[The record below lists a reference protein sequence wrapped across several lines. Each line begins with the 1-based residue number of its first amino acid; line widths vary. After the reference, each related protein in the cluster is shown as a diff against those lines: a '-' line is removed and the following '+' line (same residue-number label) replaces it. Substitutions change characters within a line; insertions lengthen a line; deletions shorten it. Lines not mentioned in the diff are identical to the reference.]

1 MVTIDDVKKMNDGF
15 KKERDDLTKKLDLV
29 TKKWVLM
36 DDLHV
41 AVEYLYEVIRLFD
54 NFSETG
60 NPEDIIKK
68 LYKIPDE
75 LSSLVML
82 HYSKVDEIRSK
93 ILDFVKSNVPGG
105 VKGIVAI
112 HRRFR
117 IRDLKNEYSDVVSDE
132 DVFPDVSDIIYYLQV
147 IQIWF
152 ACNYV
157 MSFGDEK
164 KAVIRNNN
172 IDTDNKVCENINDF
186 AKELAN
192 IHGYESFDD
201 MTDDEKYMALTL
213 WRDHIKTSTSN
224 IDE

>member
-1 MVTIDDVKKMNDGF
+1 MFSIDDVKVMNDGF
-15 KKERDDLTKKLDLV
+15 KKERDDLTKKLEIA

-36 DDLHV
+36 DDLSV

-93 ILDFVKSNVPGG
+93 ILDFVKANVPGG
-105 VKGIVAI
+105 VKGTVAI
-112 HRRFR
+112 HRKFR
-117 IRDLKNEYSDVVSDE
+117 IRDLEKEYSDVVSDS
-132 DVFPDVSDIIYYLQV
+132 DVFPDVSDIVYYLQA

-152 ACNYV
+152 ACKFV
-157 MSFGDEK
+157 MDY
-164 KAVIRNNN
+164 
-172 IDTDNKVCENINDF
+172 T
-186 AKELAN
+186 KEEDL
-192 IHGYESFDD
+192 
-201 MTDDEKYMALTL
+201 K
-213 WRDHIKTSTSN
+213 
-224 IDE
+224 

>member
-1 MVTIDDVKKMNDGF
+1 MNDGF
-15 KKERDDLTKKLDLV
+15 KKERDDLTKKLEIA

-36 DDLHV
+36 DDLSV

-93 ILDFVKSNVPGG
+93 ILDFVKENVPCG
-105 VKGIVAI
+105 VKGAVAI
-112 HRRFR
+112 HRKFR
-117 IRDLKNEYSDVVSDE
+117 IRDLEKEYSDVVSDS
-132 DVFPDVSDIIYYLQV
+132 DVFPDVSDIVYYLQA

-152 ACNYV
+152 ACKYV
-157 MSFGDEK
+157 MDYK
-164 KAVIRNNN
+164 KEE
-172 IDTDNKVCENINDF
+172 DLK
-186 AKELAN
+186 
-192 IHGYESFDD
+192 
-201 MTDDEKYMALTL
+201 
-213 WRDHIKTSTSN
+213 
-224 IDE
+224 

>member
-1 MVTIDDVKKMNDGF
+1 MFSIDDVKVMNDGF
-15 KKERDDLTKKLDLV
+15 KKERDDLTKKLEIA

-36 DDLHV
+36 DDLSV

-93 ILDFVKSNVPGG
+93 ILDFVKANVPGG
-105 VKGIVAI
+105 VKGAVAI
-112 HRRFR
+112 HRKFR
-117 IRDLKNEYSDVVSDE
+117 IRDLEKEYSDVVSDS
-132 DVFPDVSDIIYYLQV
+132 DVFPDVSDIVYYLQA

-152 ACNYV
+152 ACKFV
-157 MSFGDEK
+157 MDY
-164 KAVIRNNN
+164 
-172 IDTDNKVCENINDF
+172 T
-186 AKELAN
+186 KE
-192 IHGYESFDD
+192 DD
-201 MTDDEKYMALTL
+201 SE
-213 WRDHIKTSTSN
+213 
-224 IDE
+224 

>member
-1 MVTIDDVKKMNDGF
+1 MFSIANVTEMNEEF
-15 KKERDDLTKKLDLV
+15 KKEKDDLRKKLDIV

-36 DDLHV
+36 DDLTE
-41 AVEYLYEVIRLFD
+41 AVEYLHDVIRLFD
-54 NFSETG
+54 KFSETG
-60 NPEDIIKK
+60 NSEDIIKK

-82 HYSKVDEIRSK
+82 PYSKIDEIRSK

-164 KAVIRNNN
+164 KAVIGNNN
-172 IDTDNKVCENINDF
+172 MILI
-186 AKELAN
+186 
-192 IHGYESFDD
+192 I
-201 MTDDEKYMALTL
+201 KYV
-213 WRDHIKTSTSN
+213 RI
-224 IDE
+224 

>member
-1 MVTIDDVKKMNDGF
+1 MFSIDDVKVMNDGF
-15 KKERDDLTKKLDLV
+15 KKERDDLIKKLEIT

-36 DDLHV
+36 DDLSV
-41 AVEYLYEVIRLFD
+41 AVEYLHDVIRLFD
-54 NFSETG
+54 KFSETG
-60 NPEDIIKK
+60 NSEDIIKK

-82 HYSKVDEIRSK
+82 HYSKIDEIRSK

-117 IRDLKNEYSDVVSDE
+117 IRDLKNEYYDVVSDE

-152 ACNYV
+152 ACKYV
-157 MSFGDEK
+157 MSIMEDK
-164 KAVIRNNN
+164 
-172 IDTDNKVCENINDF
+172 ENEDP
-186 AKELAN
+186 K
-192 IHGYESFDD
+192 
-201 MTDDEKYMALTL
+201 
-213 WRDHIKTSTSN
+213 
-224 IDE
+224 